1 MKKGDDLK
9 ERTKH
14 FALRIIRLFG
24 SLPITPEGQVLGK
37 QLLRETV
44 RVKVF
49 FELEIPPMRASFY
62 RIKWSSYYAYYLE
75 NCRIILRNL

>member
-37 QLLRETV
+37 QLLRENV

-49 FELEIPPMRASFY
+49 LSSKSRRCVQELLS
-62 RIKWSSYYAYYLE
+62 L
-75 NCRIILRNL
+75 